1 MHGFKD
7 DSSFQKRLAVLCP
20 TLRLLSPR
28 RCPAVLLITLL
39 LMWGIALVEARADAP
54 DSMGDETPEHVALRH
69 KGTPKTVTKRLLSED
84 WGLRLYGYVDG
95 SYTQNFNNPSN
106 NINQLRIYDVNSNQ
120 FRPNLAQF
128 VLEKEAKADGNW
140 NDRTGF
146 RVKFNAG
153 RDSDFIGGV
162 GLSTWADF
170 QEFYV
175 QYVAPVGN
183 GLTIQL
189 GQFNTLIGYEVV
201 ESPHNPNYSRSWLFG
216 LGQPFTTRGG
226 RLSYDIT
233 ERISLSVG
241 AIGYINSARGNS
253 RHDALVESA
262 LTISPFERVK
272 LTLYGLA
279 GPRPGATGTP
289 GGNLLLVG
297 GFAGYQVTDQTS
309 LVLEAYYANQANSSR
324 ISQAGNARWNGVAGY
339 VIHDFTR
346 QWGVRLRA
354 ELFED
359 AGGYVSCEGTTAYQ
373 PRANVCFGATSTAAA
388 PPVAQTLWEVT
399 STLQYKPFKSLITRL
414 EYRYD
419 KSNQNV
425 FQVGSRATS
434 YQSTLS
440 LEAIYLF

>member
-1 MHGFKD
+1 MQD
-7 DSSFQKRLAVLCP
+7 TIPDSVVYFRSSIL
-20 TLRLLSPR
+20 R
-28 RCPAVLLITLL
+28 RCPAVILITLF
-39 LMWGIALVEARADAP
+39 LMWGIAFVEARADTP
-54 DSMGDETPEHVALRH
+54 ESEGDETLDHVALRH
-69 KGTPKTVTKRLLSED
+69 KGTPRAVAKRLLSED
-84 WGLRLYGYVDG
+84 LGLRLYGYLEG
-95 SYTQNFNNPSN
+95 SYTQNFSNPSN
-106 NINQLRIYDVNSNQ
+106 NINQLRIFDVNSNQ

-128 VLEKEAKADGNW
+128 VLEREAKADGNW
-140 NDRTGF
+140 KDRAGF
-146 RVKFNAG
+146 RVKFNVG

-175 QYVAPVGN
+175 QYVAPVGK

-241 AIGYINSARGNS
+241 VIGYINSARGNS
-253 RHDALVESA
+253 QHDSLMESA
-262 LTISPFERVK
+262 LTISPFDRVK
-272 LTLYGLA
+272 LTMYGLA
-279 GPRPGATGTP
+279 GPRPGMSGTP
-289 GGNLLLVG
+289 GGDLLLVG
-297 GFAGYQVTDQTS
+297 GFASFQATDQTS
-309 LVLEAYYANQANSSR
+309 FVLESYYANQANSSR
-324 ISQAGNARWNGVAGY
+324 ISEAGNARWNGVAGY
-339 VIHDFTR
+339 VIHDFTK
-346 QWGVRLRA
+346 QWGVRLRG

-359 AGGYVSCEGTTAYQ
+359 AGGFVTCEGTTAYQ
-373 PRANVCFGATSTAAA
+373 PRANVCFGATSTSQA

-425 FQVGSRATS
+425 FQIGSRATS

-440 LEAIYLF
+440 LEVIYLF